1 MFASFKRPPGLP
13 PGNTTTGTEK
23 DSGADYADLE
33 KRADGRWSVQNR
45 PRTLEVAVVDGVHM
59 AGKTPSRGT
68 CCGCLPAHVGVLLLT
83 MLAVMIGVIFIGVT
97 GVNVAHNSATRPR
110 RWPYADRCTIGSLM

>member
-45 PRTLEVAVVDGVHM
+45 PKTLEVAF
-59 AGKTPSRGT
+59 GKTPSRGT
-68 CCGCLPAHVGVLLLT
+68 CCGFLPAHVCVLLFT
-83 MLAVMIGVIFIGVT
+83 MLALMTGVVFIGVT
-97 GVNVAHNSATRPR
+97 GVDIAQNGA
-110 RWPYADRCTIGSLM
+110 SLVPKVGHVLTDALQAAR